1 MLRVLDLQ
9 QGELGLHRRLWFST
23 SNMIPFLPCLQ
34 WRLPAAGTP
43 RDILALQMQSF
54 LGAACLFPAAPMSTT
69 LIHCDCPQPRS
80 TPQTCTIPSGQYS
93 YPFSLRHLSDF
104 CTWDDLVQGI
114 EEHDQAWLN
123 IFASREVL
131 ESHTKGREISFF
143 SLLYQVI
150 YFPVR
155 YILLCTERSLK

>member
-1 MLRVLDLQ
+1 
-9 QGELGLHRRLWFST
+9 
-23 SNMIPFLPCLQ
+23 MIPFLPCLQ

-80 TPQTCTIPSGQYS
+80 TP
-93 YPFSLRHLSDF
+93 HF

-143 SLLYQVI
+143 SLLYQIYLEVLIDEMYVALVI
-150 YFPVR
+150 VF
-155 YILLCTERSLK
+155 S